1 VSKKA
6 TRSTKK
12 QAEVIEI
19 GGTTWVV
26 QDDTSRQPAKAPPM
40 RTSEEVCPDCG
51 QPVIE
56 VRVGDEWISRERC
69 LLCEKARSNREFKHN
84 VQDRNMRRS
93 QLYTK
98 SLDSFETP
106 MGHQKRGLAAAQEL
120 IARVTRGQT
129 HVALVLWSSGYGTG
143 KTHLV
148 SGIARALRRR
158 GYTIASWLEPELFA
172 AIRDSYGEHD
182 ASERRIIR
190 KVIESDVLIIDDLG
204 RAYVTE
210 EKLGWYREKIYRI
223 FNARYQRSAPL
234 VLTTNCSVSK
244 GELQARIGGA
254 AYSRL
259 WEMTRGGE
267 LVIDLDGPDW
277 RTRQF
282 ERGNPK
288 D

>member
-1 VSKKA
+1 
-6 TRSTKK
+6 
-12 QAEVIEI
+12 
-19 GGTTWVV
+19 
-26 QDDTSRQPAKAPPM
+26 M

-51 QPVIE
+51 QPIIE
-56 VRVGDEWISRERC
+56 VRVGDDWISRGRC
-69 LLCEKARSNREFKHN
+69 LLCEKARSDRKFKHD

-93 QLYTK
+93 HLYTK

-120 IARVTRGQT
+120 IARVIRGQT

-172 AIRDSYGEHD
+172 AIRDSYGGHD
-182 ASERRIIR
+182 ASERRIIQ

-223 FNARYQRSAPL
+223 VNARYQRSAPL
-234 VLTTNCSVSK
+234 VLTTNCSAS
-244 GELQARIGGA
+244 GDELQTRIGGA

-259 WEMTRGGE
+259 WEMARGGD
-267 LVIDLDGPDW
+267 LVVNLNGPDW
-277 RTRQF
+277 RARQF

>member
-1 VSKKA
+1 MLEA
-6 TRSTKK
+6 L
-12 QAEVIEI
+12 
-19 GGTTWVV
+19 
-26 QDDTSRQPAKAPPM
+26 
-40 RTSEEVCPDCG
+40 
-51 QPVIE
+51 
-56 VRVGDEWISRERC
+56 VGDEWVSRERC
-69 LLCEKARSNREFKHN
+69 QLCEKARSSQRFIRE

-93 QLYTK
+93 HLYSK

-106 MGHQKRGLAAAQEL
+106 MVHQKHGLAAAQGL
-120 IARVTRGQT
+120 IGRITQGQT

-172 AIRDSYGEHD
+172 AIRDSYDDHD
-182 ASERRIIR
+182 ASERRILR

-210 EKLGWYREKIYRI
+210 EKLGWYQEKIYRI
-223 FNARYQRSAPL
+223 VNARYQRSAPL
-234 VLTTNCSVSK
+234 VLTTNRSVSE
-244 GELQARIGGA
+244 GELRARIGGA

-267 LVIDLDGPDW
+267 LVVNLDGPDW
-277 RTRQF
+277 RAQQF
-282 ERGNPK
+282 E
-288 D
+288 